1 MTLKTPK
8 DTNYAVV
15 VVEIKTLVPLEKLD
29 NVQAT
34 PIMGQQVIIGKDV
47 NVGDIGLYF
56 PVESQLSKEF
66 LSNNNLYRD
75 KTLNI
80 DTEKG
85 GYFDVNGR
93 VRCQK
98 FQTHASEGL
107 FMPINSIEFTGVKS
121 SELKLQDEFDELND
135 IEICKKY
142 VVKATRTE
150 GTPGSKK
157 DRTVNDK
164 MRDKLV
170 ENQFK
175 FHEDTSLLYKNL
187 FKIKA
192 DTIFIYHT
200 KNMALLQYLLMS

>member
-85 GYFDVNGR
+85 GYFD
-93 VRCQK
+93 
-98 FQTHASEGL
+98 
-107 FMPINSIEFTGVKS
+107 VKS